1 MPSPRPEITSL
12 KNCFHGGP
20 NYAEFEKLG
29 IKPDSVLDFSSN
41 SNPYPFKLNFALD
54 AVVIDHYPDSDSTEL
69 KRQIATENRLASQNV
84 IIGNGSTEI
93 IRLIAL
99 AYVAAGD
106 RVLILKPTFG
116 EYEQACRISG
126 AEVVEVWAEAKTS
139 FSFDVQRCTEAI
151 AQSKPKVIFICNP
164 NNPSGQFLCKAEV
177 ESLLDAAGDS
187 LVVLDEAYIAFTE
200 DAWDSTSLLDQGN
213 LIIIRSMTKDFAL
226 AGLRLGYG
234 LGAPGIIEI
243 LCKVKPPWNVNAV
256 AQCAGVQAIKDGAY
270 IHRSDRLIRR
280 NRDYL
285 LAEFSALGYQIVPTR
300 TNFFLVRVGRA
311 REFRA
316 VLMHH
321 GIIVRDCSSFG
332 LPDYIRIA
340 PRTLSEC
347 RKLVKVVKAAS
358 WRVDIT
364 ECLH

>member
-1 MPSPRPEITSL
+1 MQD
-12 KNCFHGGP
+12 CFHGGP
-20 NYAEFEKLG
+20 NYAEFESLG
-29 IKPDSVLDFSSN
+29 IRPDSVLDFSSN
-41 SNPYPFKLNFALD
+41 SNPYPFKLDFTLD

-69 KRQIATENRLASQNV
+69 RRLIAEENRLALENV

-126 AEVVEVWAEAKTS
+126 AEIVELWAEAKTS
-139 FSFDVQRCTEAI
+139 FSFDVRRCTEAM
-151 AQSKPKVIFICNP
+151 AQLKPKVIFICNP

-177 ESLLDAAGDS
+177 ESLLAAAGDG

-200 DAWDSTSLLDQGN
+200 DAWDSTSLLDREN

-234 LGAPGIIEI
+234 LGDPKIINI
-243 LCKVKPPWNVNAV
+243 LCKVKPPWNVNTV
-256 AQCAGVQAIKDGAY
+256 AQCAGVQAINDGAY
-270 IHRSDRLIRR
+270 IHRSDRLIRC

-285 LAEFSALGYQIVPTR
+285 VAELSALGYQVVPTK
-300 TNFFLVRVGRA
+300 TNFFLVLVGQA

-316 VLMHH
+316 ALMRY
-321 GIIVRDCSSFG
+321 GIIVRDCGSFG
-332 LPDYIRIA
+332 LPEYVRIA
-340 PRTLSEC
+340 PRTLPEC
-347 RKLVKVVKAAS
+347 RKLLEAVKAIS
-358 WRVDIT
+358 WCVDIA
-364 ECLH
+364 